1 MIDILAMLEEKT
13 RGNLTAEERQLIEQV
28 LYELRMRFVEVS
40 RRGRRARVAH
50 HPPLTA
56 PTRSLPARVTF
67 LGTGTSHGVP
77 MIACDC
83 AVCHSTDPRDS
94 RLRTSIYVD
103 VPDRQRILVD
113 TSPDLRQQAITHRH
127 HARGRGDLH
136 AQPRRSHPGPRRAAA
151 LQRGAGGRRA
161 VLRHAGDVGS
171 HPTDVSLRLRHD
183 TAAGRRRPAA
193 VVAPIDGPLV
203 LGGVRVVPIPLW
215 HGRMPVLG
223 FRFGRFAYLTDCNRL
238 DDAAWPLLEGVDT
251 LVVDAL
257 RERPHPT
264 HFTVAEA
271 VAVIEKVAPRRA
283 LLTHMTHD
291 LGHAATSARL
301 PAGVE
306 LAYDG
311 LVLDVDV
318 DVE

>member
-1 MIDILAMLEEKT
+1 
-13 RGNLTAEERQLIEQV
+13 LIV
-28 LYELRMRFVEVS
+28 
-40 RRGRRARVAH
+40 
-50 HPPLTA
+50 
-56 PTRSLPARVTF
+56 PARVTF

-77 MIACDC
+77 MIACEC
-83 AVCHSTDPRDS
+83 AVCRSTDPKDT
-94 RLRTSIYVD
+94 RLRASVYMD

-113 TSPDLRQQAITHRH
+113 TSPDLRQQAITHRLMRVDAVIYTH
-127 HARGRGDLH
+127 SHADHILGLDEL
-136 AQPRRSHPGPRRAAA
+136 RRFN
-151 LQRGAGGRRA
+151 A
-161 VLRHAGDVGS
+161 VQG
-171 HPTDVSLRLRHD
+171 
-183 TAAGRRRPAA
+183 AA
-193 VVAPIDGPLV
+193 VNCYATQATWDHIRKTFHYVFDTTPQLGGGIPRLSSHLIEGPLV
-203 LGGVRVVPIPLW
+203 LGGVKVVPIPLW

-257 RERPHPT
+257 RDRPHPT

-271 VAVIEKVAPRRA
+271 VGVIEKVGPRRA
-283 LLTHMTHD
+283 FLTHMTHD
-291 LGHAATSARL
+291 LGHVATNATL

>member
-1 MIDILAMLEEKT
+1 
-13 RGNLTAEERQLIEQV
+13 LIV
-28 LYELRMRFVEVS
+28 
-40 RRGRRARVAH
+40 
-50 HPPLTA
+50 
-56 PTRSLPARVTF
+56 PARVTF

-83 AVCHSTDPRDS
+83 AVCASTDPRDK

-113 TSPDLRQQAITHRH
+113 TSPDLRQQAITHGIRRVDAVIYTH
-127 HARGRGDLH
+127 SHADHILGLDELRRFNAVQQG
-136 AQPRRSHPGPRRAAA
+136 AVQCYATQPTWDHIRRTFHY
-151 LQRGAGGRRA
+151 
-161 VLRHAGDVGS
+161 VF
-171 HPTDVSLRLRHD
+171 D
-183 TAAGRRRPAA
+183 TAPRLGGGIPQLSSH
-193 VVAPIDGPLV
+193 VIDGPLA
-203 LGGVRVVPIPLW
+203 LGGVKVVPIPLW
-215 HGRMPVLG
+215 HGKMPVLG

-238 DDAAWPLLEGVDT
+238 DDAAWPLLDGVET

-257 RERPHPT
+257 RERQHST
-264 HFTVAEA
+264 HFTLAEA
-271 VAVIEKVAPRRA
+271 VGVIAKVGARRG
-283 LLTHMTHD
+283 LLVHMTHD
-291 LGHAATSARL
+291 LGHAATSAKL

>member
-1 MIDILAMLEEKT
+1 MI
-13 RGNLTAEERQLIEQV
+13 V
-28 LYELRMRFVEVS
+28 
-40 RRGRRARVAH
+40 
-50 HPPLTA
+50 
-56 PTRSLPARVTF
+56 PARVTF

-77 MIACDC
+77 MIACEC
-83 AVCHSTDPRDS
+83 AVCRSTDPKDA

-113 TSPDLRQQAITHRH
+113 TSPDLRQQAIRHRLMRVDAVIYTHS
-127 HARGRGDLH
+127 HADHILGLDEL
-136 AQPRRSHPGPRRAAA
+136 RRFNAVQGAAVQCYA
-151 LQRGAGGRRA
+151 TQATWDHIRKTFHY
-161 VLRHAGDVGS
+161 VF
-171 HPTDVSLRLRHD
+171 D
-183 TAAGRRRPAA
+183 TAPQLGGGIPQLSSHL
-193 VVAPIDGPLV
+193 IDGPLV
-203 LGGVRVVPIPLW
+203 LGGVNVVPIPLW
-215 HGRMPVLG
+215 HGRLPVLG

-238 DDAAWPLLEGVDT
+238 DEAAWPLLEGVDT

-257 RERPHPT
+257 RHRPHPT

-271 VAVIEKVAPRRA
+271 LGVIEKVRPRRA
-283 LLTHMTHD
+283 FLTHMTHD
-291 LGHAATSARL
+291 LGHAATSATL